1 MGTPPD
7 GNIVKLL
14 EDVFNE
20 QLGPVNVYIVE
31 QTIMEIG
38 QTRHTFTLN
47 DVEPFLTHI
56 KREYSKVLGHKVDV
70 LEADIRKA
78 LISE

>member
-1 MGTPPD
+1 MGSPPD
-7 GNIVKLL
+7 MNIVKVL
-14 EDVFNE
+14 EDVFDK

-31 QTIMEIG
+31 QTIMDMG
-38 QTRHTFTLN
+38 QTRHTFSQD
-47 DVEPFLTHI
+47 DVEPFLSHI

-78 LISE
+78 LIE